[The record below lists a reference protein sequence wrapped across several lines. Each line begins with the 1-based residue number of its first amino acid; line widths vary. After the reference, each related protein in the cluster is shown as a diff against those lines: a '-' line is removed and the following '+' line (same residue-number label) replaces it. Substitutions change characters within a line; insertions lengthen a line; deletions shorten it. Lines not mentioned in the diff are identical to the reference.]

1 MQGANAQRN
10 YQINKKVKRILF
22 WDGESINYKKP
33 AAGMI
38 FGNIHLKLLD
48 NEQTMSVEHD

>member
-1 MQGANAQRN
+1 MH
-10 YQINKKVKRILF
+10 QINKKVKRILF
-22 WDGESINYKKP
+22 WDGESINYKKN

>member
-1 MQGANAQRN
+1 MH
-10 YQINKKVKRILF
+10 QINKKIKRILI
-22 WDGESINYKKP
+22 WDGENINYKKN

-48 NEQTMSVEHD
+48 NEQTMSA